1 MAEEESLYD
10 LIIIGSGPGGYHSA
24 LRAASYG
31 AKVALIEKE
40 PRLGGTCSNWGCIP
54 TKALYS
60 SAKMIADLKEK
71 AALLGINV
79 GNVDY
84 DFAKAVD
91 RKNQVV
97 RELTDGIAQLCK
109 IKKVEVFK
117 GFGSLVEGNIY
128 TNITVNIHQDDGS
141 DIQIKGKR
149 IILATGSEPAA
160 IPAFNIDH
168 KKILDSDD
176 ILRSDF
182 KTIPKRLIVIG
193 GGVIGCEFANIFAE
207 FGSEVTILEYLPT
220 ILANEEKLI
229 VKTLKKKFSSLG
241 ITILES
247 KNVLSVDNTESGI
260 KATLCDAKVPRE
272 ETEQAEKQVIEADM
286 CLVSI
291 GRSKFTGGLGLE
303 KFQVRLQRGSIPINH
318 ETMETSF
325 PGIYAI
331 GDCTGILMLAHFASY
346 QGDIAVANALSSVG
360 GFEGVHPEKADFST
374 VPATTFTHPNIG
386 SVGLRQKEA
395 KEKYGEI
402 LVGRFAYASSGKA
415 KCMAEED
422 GFMMVIADARTDKIV
437 GASCIG
443 EAAPEL
449 ISEISVAMRLG
460 LTTHQLAS
468 VIHSHPTLSEIAL
481 EAVEDTHGMAIHKA
495 GKRR

>member
-1 MAEEESLYD
+1 MSFEEIFD
-10 LIIIGSGPGGYHSA
+10 LAIIGSGPGGYHAA
-24 LRAASYG
+24 LRAAAYG
-31 AKVALIEKE
+31 AKVALIEKDE
-40 PRLGGTCSNWGCIP
+40 RLGGTCSNWGCIP

-60 SAKMIADLKEK
+60 SARMIADIKEK
-71 AALLGINV
+71 SDLLGIHIK
-79 GNVDY
+79 GPIEY
-84 DFAKAVD
+84 DFPTAVE
-91 RKNQVV
+91 RKNKVV

-109 IKKVEVFK
+109 IKKVQIFK

-128 TNITVNIHQDDGS
+128 TNFTLNIRKDD
-141 DIQIKGKR
+141 DIAQEIRAKR
-149 IILATGSEPAA
+149 VILATGSKPAA

-168 KKILDSDD
+168 KRILDSND
-176 ILRSDF
+176 ILRADF
-182 KTIPKRLIVIG
+182 KTVPKTLIIIG

-207 FGSEVTILEYLPT
+207 FGSKVTILEYLPT
-220 ILANEEKLI
+220 ILANEEKLV
-229 VKTLKKKFSSLG
+229 VKTLKKKFKHLG
-241 ITILES
+241 IEIHES
-247 KNVLSVDNTESGI
+247 KNVLSVEDTENCVR
-260 KATLCDAKVPRE
+260 AVVCDAKIPRE
-272 ETEQAEKQVIEADM
+272 QIEQAEKQIVEADM

-291 GRSKFTGGLGLE
+291 GREKYTEDLGLE
-303 KFQVRLQRGSIPINH
+303 KFQIKLQRGSIPINH

-346 QGDIAVANALSSVG
+346 QGDIAVMNALSSIG
-360 GFEGVHPEKADFST
+360 GFEGVYPQKADFNT

-395 KEKYGEI
+395 KEKYGDI
-402 LVGRFAYASSGKA
+402 LIGRFSYASSGKA
-415 KCMAEED
+415 KCMAEEN
-422 GFMMVIADARTDKIV
+422 GFLMVIVDAHTDHIV

-443 EAAPEL
+443 ESAAEL

-468 VIHSHPTLSEIAL
+468 VIHSHPTLSEIVL

-495 GKRR
+495 GKRH